1 MGLFNRVAN
10 LFKPAAASEPD
21 NCASGY
27 PDWKPSTTWT
37 PEFDDNG
44 VAPEAYDGN

>member
-10 LFKPAAASEPD
+10 LFKPAQEPD
-21 NCASGY
+21 SCASGY
-27 PDWKPSTTWT
+27 PEWKPSTAWT

-44 VAPEAYDGN
+44 VAPEAYDGD